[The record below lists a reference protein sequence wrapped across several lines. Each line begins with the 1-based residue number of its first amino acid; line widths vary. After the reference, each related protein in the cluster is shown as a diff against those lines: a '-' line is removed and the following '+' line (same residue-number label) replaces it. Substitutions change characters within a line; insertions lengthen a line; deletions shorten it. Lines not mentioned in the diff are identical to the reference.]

1 MRIATLM
8 SYAVGFKK
16 ASEEIVELEKAGLDV
31 AFVPEAYSFDAP
43 TAMGYLAAKTNSLT
57 IASGIIPIY
66 TRTPTLLAMTA
77 AGLDSLSDGRA
88 MLGLGAGGPQV
99 MEGFH
104 GVPFTS
110 PVARIREI
118 IEVCRKVWKR
128 EEKLVHDGKIYQVP
142 SRQDQG
148 TGLGIPLK
156 LINHPVRNDIPITI
170 AALGQ
175 KSVELTAEAA
185 DGWLPAFYVA
195 SQAKN
200 IWGDALARGMAKRDP
215 NRAPLEVFSGGG
227 VGIGEGL
234 EHLRDMGRPQTALY
248 VGGMGARGKN
258 FYNDIFSRA
267 GYEKEAVEIQ
277 DLYLSGKKAEAEAAI
292 PKEFFDKTSL
302 IGPEGFVRDRL
313 AELKESGVTSLNVGF
328 VGHTMEERLSQC
340 ENLRDIVDSL

>member
-8 SYAVGFKK
+8 SYAAGFKE
-16 ASEEIVELEKAGLDV
+16 AAEEIVELEKAGLDV

-43 TAMGYLAAKTNSLT
+43 TAMGYLAAKTNRVT

-77 AGLDSLSDGRA
+77 AGLDDLSGGRA

-110 PVARIREI
+110 PTTRMREI

-128 EEKLVHDGKIYQVP
+128 EEKLVHDGKMYQIP
-142 SRQDQG
+142 SRQDKG

-156 LINHPVRNDIPITI
+156 LINHPIRNDIPITI
-170 AALGQ
+170 ASLGQ

-195 SQAKN
+195 SEAKK
-200 IWGDALARGMAKRDP
+200 IWGDALARGNAKRDP
-215 NRAPLEVFSGGG
+215 NRAPLEIFSGGG

-234 EHLRDMGRPQTALY
+234 EHLRDLARPQTALY

-258 FYNDIFSRA
+258 FYNDIFRLA
-267 GYEKEAVEIQ
+267 GYEKEAAEIQ
-277 DLYLSGKKAEAEAAI
+277 DLYLSGKKKEAEAAI
-292 PKEFFDKTSL
+292 PKSFLDKTSL
-302 IGPEGFVRDRL
+302 IGTEGFVRDQL
-313 AELKESGVTSLNVGF
+313 VELKESGVTSLNVGF
-328 VGHTMEERLSQC
+328 VGSSVEERVRQC
-340 ENLRDIVDSL
+340 EQLRNMVDTL

>member
-8 SYAVGFKK
+8 SYAAGFKT
-16 ASEEIVELEKAGLDV
+16 ATDEIVELEKAGLDV

-43 TAMGYLAAKTNSLT
+43 TAMGYLAAKTNTVT

-77 AGLDSLSDGRA
+77 AGLDDLSDGRA
-88 MLGLGAGGPQV
+88 MLGIGAGGPQV

-104 GVPFTS
+104 GVPFNAPT
-110 PVARIREI
+110 ARLREI
-118 IEVCRKVWKR
+118 IEICRKVWKR
-128 EEKLVHDGKIYQVP
+128 EEKLVHDGKAYQIP
-142 SRQDQG
+142 LRQDKG
-148 TGLGIPLK
+148 TGLGVPLK

-170 AALGQ
+170 ASLGQ

-185 DGWLPAFYVA
+185 DGWLPVFYLP

-200 IWGDALARGMAKRDP
+200 IWGDALARGKAKRDP
-215 NRAPLEVFSGGG
+215 NRAPLEIFSGGA

-258 FYNDIFSRA
+258 FYNDIFSKA
-267 GYEKEAVEIQ
+267 GYQKEAAEIQ
-277 DLYLSGKKAEAEAAI
+277 DLYLSGKKEQAEAAI
-292 PKEFFDKTSL
+292 PKSFLDQTSL
-302 IGPEGFVRDRL
+302 IGPEGFLRDQL

-328 VGHTMEERLSQC
+328 VGATRADRVSQC
-340 ENLRDIVDSL
+340 EQLRNIVDTL